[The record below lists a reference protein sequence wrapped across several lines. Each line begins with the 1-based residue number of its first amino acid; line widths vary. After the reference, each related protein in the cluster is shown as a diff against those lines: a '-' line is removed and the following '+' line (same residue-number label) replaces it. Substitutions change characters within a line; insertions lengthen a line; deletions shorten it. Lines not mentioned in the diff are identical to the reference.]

1 MNGSRMTQAA
11 VTARSVAPSSAGP
24 SASPWLEIEQPEMRR
39 SGSRLMGSR
48 PSSRQDMP
56 TCSMPPSSG
65 SGKTLLSPVA
75 SLPMGSPI
83 QEDCQRQRAGHAVAQ
98 KAAGA
103 LQGNLHV
110 QTGQESG
117 HETAMKKAGCSCEQ
131 PAFREFWSGRS
142 DSNTRPLAPH
152 ASTLPDCATP
162 RQTHSITASFPETQ
176 ILEAGC
182 VLFPVAPTPC
192 LACPG
197 LGTRGRAGR
206 SPQRLR
212 KCRRQAREPK
222 P

>member
-56 TCSMPPSSG
+56 TCSAAFIRQRKG
-65 SGKTLLSPVA
+65 LAFARGQLADGLA
-75 SLPMGSPI
+75 I
-83 QEDCQRQRAGHAVAQ
+83 QEDCQRQCAGHAVAQ

-103 LQGNLHV
+103 LQGDLHS
-110 QTGQESG
+110 QTGKG
-117 HETAMKKAGCSCEQ
+117 VAMKKAGCSCEQ

-176 ILEAGC
+176 ILGAGC
-182 VLFPVAPTPC
+182 VLFPVALTPC
-192 LACPG
+192 LTCPG
-197 LGTRGRAGR
+197 LATQGAGSAEASKGPGSTDGRQGAR
-206 SPQRLR
+206 AAQSP
-212 KCRRQAREPK
+212 
-222 P
+222 